1 MIWSVRA
8 FSPRLIQ
15 LHSLLHQHHRLC
27 VRTFPIDPLGAKG
40 LVVGSAFIDSDG
52 LLQVEFALW
61 DVVSQ
66 RRITEGVDQLNR
78 LVLDGLRTRLQ
89 TLFMKNSQVTLPT
102 LIPRL
107 CMFLSQGQRRAGSS
121 DWP

>member
-1 MIWSVRA
+1 M
-8 FSPRLIQ
+8 
-15 LHSLLHQHHRLC
+15 
-27 VRTFPIDPLGAKG
+27 
-40 LVVGSAFIDSDG
+40 GSAFIDSDG

-89 TLFMKNSQVTLPT
+89 TLFMKNSQVTPPT

-107 CMFLSQGQRRAGSS
+107 CMSLSQDQRRAGSS